1 MSWTQDRVT
10 SPNGIHEIISHF
22 GCNYVAKW
30 FINIPCGETG
40 TRLQGKADRSWVL
53 YSIEGQATLK
63 FKPSLEGL
71 RTAAS
76 EAIHNLE
83 AFKSGS
89 DGEMRKSQE
98 FMDLNPYH
106 YHHQQQQIQQN
117 SGLMRYRSAPSSFLE
132 SLVNG
137 TSGHGSGG
145 GGMGSEDYRY
155 LRSSSPEMDTML
167 ARFMSSCTGSG
178 DSSSQNLQ
186 EFGERP
192 AIKQEGEDSEMV
204 YQSLPRHNL
213 VNDNSMSVVNSMDT
227 AFGVMNSMA
236 LENSMQATNIST
248 ANGSNLAR
256 QNSSPAGLFS
266 NLGVDNG
273 FAVMRDACS
282 FRASNGKNGE
292 ASPSASRLRS
302 HVSFL
307 SGQRILPQIA
317 EIGEE
322 CIGGN
327 SPEGNVGKRKYMS
340 NFNTD
345 SWDDA
350 SLSGLK
356 RLRDN
361 DGNMFSG
368 LNTLDNQD
376 GNSGNRV
383 SGLTHHLSLP
393 KTVSEMAT
401 VEKFLDF
408 QGNSVPCKI
417 RAKRGFATHPRSIAE
432 RVRRTRISER
442 MRKLQELFPN
452 MDKQTNTAD
461 MLDLAVEHIKEL
473 QKQVKTLTDTKAKC
487 TCSSKQKKHSSPSA

>member
-1 MSWTQDRVT
+1 M
-10 SPNGIHEIISHF
+10 N
-22 GCNYVAKW
+22 
-30 FINIPCGETG
+30 
-40 TRLQGKADRSWVL
+40 LL
-53 YSIEGQATLK
+53 YSSS
-63 FKPSLEGL
+63 FKY
-71 RTAAS
+71 
-76 EAIHNLE
+76 
-83 AFKSGS
+83 S
-89 DGEMRKSQE
+89 DGELRKSQE

-106 YHHQQQQIQQN
+106 HHQQQQQQIQQN
-117 SGLMRYRSAPSSFLE
+117 SGLMRYRSAPSSILE

-137 TSGHGSGG
+137 TSGHDGG
-145 GGMGSEDYRY
+145 GIESGDYRY

-167 ARFMSSCTGSG
+167 ARFMSSCNGSG

-192 AIKQEGEDSEMV
+192 AIKQEGGDSEMV
-204 YQSLPRHNL
+204 YQSLPGHNL
-213 VNDNSMSVVNSMDT
+213 VADNSVSVGNSMDS
-227 AFGVMNSMA
+227 AFNVMSSMA
-236 LENSMQATNIST
+236 LEKSMQATKMST

-266 NLGVDNG
+266 DLGVDNG
-273 FAVMRDACS
+273 FVVMREGGS
-282 FRASNGKNGE
+282 FRAGNGTNGE
-292 ASPSASRLRS
+292 ASPTNKLRR
-302 HVSFL
+302 HVSFS
-307 SGQRILPQIA
+307 SGQRMLPQIA

-322 CIGGN
+322 CIGGR
-327 SPEGNVGKRKYMS
+327 SPEGDVSEARYMS
-340 NFNTD
+340 RFSSD
-345 SWDDA
+345 SWDGA

-356 RLRDN
+356 RQRDN

-383 SGLTHHLSLP
+383 TGLTHHLSLP

-401 VEKFLDF
+401 IEKFLDF

-461 MLDLAVEHIKEL
+461 MLDLAVEHIKDL

-487 TCSSKQKKHSSPSA
+487 TCSSKQKQYSSPSA